1 MERESIDNPRNSNW
15 LWILLAVVALAGL
28 GYWYYAKQQTGSE
41 KPVTANQVDTT
52 KKTPAAPIVISNEV
66 RIVPE
71 TSGEEGVYFERYQV
85 IERGAIGFEEPTGK
99 EIAQAFG
106 TVVYRDAERSNSQ
119 ETWGYLVEP
128 KTGQAYPTA
137 YRFKEM
143 ELIPSYQF
151 DDYKKNFS
159 LAPFDALAASYK
171 QLILQNNRYNGN
183 DYTITQNAERAKST
197 YSTGD
202 FDGDGIP
209 DLAVVL
215 DNNEKQFSRLLILSF
230 NEKTDLPYVAY
241 SENYSDKMRI
251 NGFKKGAKI
260 YMSEIANGFSPAPS
274 DGLILRG
281 EDVKLALVYDAT
293 LQKFKSFYQ
302 E

>member
-1 MERESIDNPRNSNW
+1 MERESIDNTRNNNW
-15 LWILLAVVALAGL
+15 LWIVLGFVALAGI
-28 GYWYYAKQQTGSE
+28 GYWYYASQQNGTGRPRQPE
-41 KPVTANQVDTT
+41 QVDTT
-52 KKTPAAPIVISNEV
+52 KKMPVAPIAINNEV

-71 TSGEEGVYFERYQV
+71 SSGEEGIYFERYQV
-85 IERGAIGFEEPTGK
+85 IERGAIGYEESTGK

-106 TVVYRDAERSNSQ
+106 TVIYRDAERSNAQ

-128 KTGQAYPTA
+128 KTGQAYPIA
-137 YRFKEM
+137 YRFKER

-159 LAPFDALAASYK
+159 LPPFDNLGVSYK

-202 FDGDGIP
+202 FDGDGIT
-209 DLAVVL
+209 DVAVVL

-293 LQKFKSFYQ
+293 LQKFKSYYQ